1 MTPENLVA
9 PQMWGFPALFWSLPS
24 QSDKLNRIFTKT
36 LIYKEFSMLADEF
49 LLQEKAFHLPA
60 LQGSSDP
67 TVPTVAV

>member
-1 MTPENLVA
+1 
-9 PQMWGFPALFWSLPS
+9 LFWSLPS

-67 TVPTVAV
+67 TVPTVAD